1 MPLSF
6 TLSVFGRVICFALAE
21 NYDAV
26 PKKCLTDIT
35 VSDIVI
41 LR

>member
-21 NYDAV
+21 NDDAV
-26 PKKCLTDIT
+26 QKNA
-35 VSDIVI
+35 
-41 LR
+41 